1 MNDKKNNI
9 FVRILRWL
17 LEEWIR
23 ALLLAAATLVLG
35 SLVWIFRN
43 YIQAWL
49 VSHHTIKLVGWV
61 CILVCLLILGIPIF
75 LFYFIRR
82 KPRKVIYKDEN
93 DVKNILE
100 LWFRR
105 FSCTSRGGYKQK
117 LTINFALCDQV
128 NHLKR
133 GSAEKFLPEIVEK
146 SDIYEIE
153 SRGRKTIVIVRK
165 GLTMKVGPD
174 SPYGTYL

>member
-1 MNDKKNNI
+1 MSDKKDNI
-9 FVRILRWL
+9 FLRIFRWL
-17 LEEWIR
+17 LEEWIK
-23 ALLLAAATLVLG
+23 ALLLATATLVLG
-35 SLVWIFRN
+35 FVGWIFRN
-43 YIQAWL
+43 YIKALLFSSHAIKLIGLLWIL
-49 VSHHTIKLVGWV
+49 VSF
-61 CILVCLLILGIPIF
+61 LILGIPIF

-82 KPRKVIYKDEN
+82 KSRKVIYKDEN

-128 NHLKR
+128 NHLKS

-146 SDIYEIE
+146 IDIYEIE
-153 SRGRKTIVIVRK
+153 NRGRKTIVIVRK

>member
-1 MNDKKNNI
+1 MSDKKNNI
-9 FVRILRWL
+9 FVRIFQWL
-17 LEEWIR
+17 LEEWIK

-35 SLVWIFRN
+35 SVGWIFRN

-49 VSHHTIKLVGWV
+49 VSRHAIKLVGWV
-61 CILVCLLILGIPIF
+61 WILVSLLILGIPIS

-82 KPRKVIYKDEN
+82 NSRKVIYKDEN

-105 FSCTSRGGYKQK
+105 FSRTSRGGYKQK

-133 GSAEKFLPEIVEK
+133 GSAEEFLPEIVEK

-165 GLTMKVGPD
+165 GLTIKVDQDNPN
-174 SPYGTYL
+174 GTYL

>member
-1 MNDKKNNI
+1 MSEKNI

-17 LEEWIR
+17 LEEWIK
-23 ALLLAAATLVLG
+23 ALFLAAATLVLG

-61 CILVCLLILGIPIF
+61 WILVCLLILGIPIF

-100 LWFRR
+100 LWFRG
-105 FSCTSRGGYKQK
+105 FSRTSRGGYKQK

-146 SDIYEIE
+146 NDIYEIE

-165 GLTMKVGPD
+165 GLTIKAGPD
-174 SPYGTYL
+174 SLYGTYL